1 MVTLAALF
9 TAAAA
14 AAGYSSFAAFR
25 WGELK
30 RFWLFLGAVIPLAVV
45 AVALLWIAIQYPH
58 LDERFAA
65 NMGFGPEWDCS
76 SNASGGAVCL
86 RKPQSAT
93 AMLQPEA
100 EQKTP

>member
-9 TAAAA
+9 AAAAA

-30 RFWLFLGAVIPLAVV
+30 RFWLFLGAIIPLAVL
-45 AVALLWIAIQYPH
+45 AVALLWIGIGYPR
-58 LDERFAA
+58 LDERLAGQYGLRPGMGLQLRRKRWRGLPAQAA
-65 NMGFGPEWDCS
+65 
-76 SNASGGAVCL
+76 ASM
-86 RKPQSAT
+86 PPST
-93 AMLQPEA
+93 A